1 MSVGKIIMR
10 RTVNVDLVLLVV
22 RPARLVKIV
31 YFVHPAMLSPITVSV
46 WNVTFPAKLA
56 NQIDV

>member
-1 MSVGKIIMR
+1 MR

-56 NQIDV
+56 HLTNA